1 MNRSSLAFLAGLLLF
16 AFTLSSSAQTFT
28 ESPGVSDVVSNVGSS
43 TAASI
48 PRLSLPQSQSQLPP
62 APDPA
67 VIIVRPA
74 LTDEQMADLHMIRK
88 EYHEAS
94 LIFKRLSDADPHS
107 AVYLNKLGI
116 SLHQQTALSLA
127 IKCYERAVKVD
138 PTYADAENN
147 IGTVWYQ
154 RKRYGK
160 AIRAYQK
167 AIRLRQ
173 DMPVL
178 YSNLAYA
185 YFADKKYE
193 ESLASFRQALTLDP
207 QFFEQHGSRAG
218 SILQDRSVGDRGRFY
233 FLLAKS
239 FAEAGNLER
248 CIIYLRKAKDEGF
261 TALAAAKSD
270 PVFAAYIKLPEVQ
283 DALAPKPSDPVV
295 QH

>member
-1 MNRSSLAFLAGLLLF
+1 VLGIAREAFRRGIEQAVYTTYHAGQNIVWAYWMRT
-16 AFTLSSSAQTFT
+16 AFSLSS
-28 ESPGVSDVVSNVGSS
+28 
-43 TAASI
+43 
-48 PRLSLPQSQSQLPP
+48 
-62 APDPA
+62 DPA
-67 VIIVRPA
+67 VLRQA
-74 LTDEQMADLHMIRK
+74 LAAGRIR
-88 EYHEAS
+88 A
-94 LIFKRLSDADPHS
+94 
-107 AVYLNKLGI
+107 
-116 SLHQQTALSLA
+116 LHQQTALSLA

-193 ESLASFRQALTLDP
+193 ESLASFRQALALDP
-207 QFFEQHGSRAG
+207 QFFEQHGSRVG

-270 PVFAAYIKLPEVQ
+270 PVFAAYLKLPEVQ
-283 DALAPKPSDPVV
+283 DALAPKPSDRVA